1 MNWFEPRHKTKNLCL
16 QTAQVTLQLAIPPG
30 SLNRVPAS
38 AGGKGGIHTT
48 AGWQVMACEF
58 SVAVKA
64 NMMLTAITVY
74 LLTSYKTDT
83 GYSIISGAWA

>member
-1 MNWFEPRHKTKNLCL
+1 
-16 QTAQVTLQLAIPPG
+16 
-30 SLNRVPAS
+30 
-38 AGGKGGIHTT
+38 
-48 AGWQVMACEF
+48 MACEF